1 MRPSCKARRLR
12 IPGVFDGGATPQRGM
27 QRQPNAEGFRDP
39 CTRMAQS
46 MKTSKSLLCAALSLA
61 LMAGAGCGD
70 DSPTAPS
77 LNIPYSATD
86 ITVGTGTEAV
96 TGKTVR
102 VYYTGWLY
110 STTATDNKGGVFDS
124 NLTGL
129 GFSFTVGAGTVIK
142 GWDQG
147 VPGMKVGGKRRLI
160 IPPEL
165 GYGANG
171 NGPAIP
177 GNATLIFE
185 IQLLGVAG

>member
-1 MRPSCKARRLR
+1 MAESMR
-12 IPGVFDGGATPQRGM
+12 I
-27 QRQPNAEGFRDP
+27 
-39 CTRMAQS
+39 
-46 MKTSKSLLCAALSLA
+46 SKSLLCVALSLA
-61 LMAGAGCGD
+61 LLPGVGCGK

-77 LNIPYSATD
+77 LGIPYSATD
-86 ITVGTGTEAV
+86 ITVGTGTEAT

-110 STTATDNKGGVFDS
+110 SVTATDNKGGVFDS
-124 NLTGL
+124 NTTGL
-129 GFSFTVGAGTVIK
+129 GFSFTIGAGTVIK

-160 IPPEL
+160 LPPEL
-165 GYGANG
+165 GYGVNG
-171 NGPAIP
+171 NGAVIP

>member
-1 MRPSCKARRLR
+1 MRIS
-12 IPGVFDGGATPQRGM
+12 
-27 QRQPNAEGFRDP
+27 
-39 CTRMAQS
+39 RM
-46 MKTSKSLLCAALSLA
+46 LLSAALSLA
-61 LMAGAGCGD
+61 FLPSVGCGD
-70 DSPTAPS
+70 DSPTGPS
-77 LNIPYSATD
+77 LGIPFSATD
-86 ITVGTGTEAV
+86 ITVGTGTEAT

-124 NLTGL
+124 NTTGL
-129 GFSFTVGAGTVIK
+129 GFSFTIGQGTVIK

-165 GYGANG
+165 GYGTAG
-171 NGPAIP
+171 SGAVIP

-185 IQLLGVAG
+185 IELLGVAG

>member
-1 MRPSCKARRLR
+1 
-12 IPGVFDGGATPQRGM
+12 
-27 QRQPNAEGFRDP
+27 
-39 CTRMAQS
+39 
-46 MKTSKSLLCAALSLA
+46 MKTSRILLCVTLSLA
-61 LMAGAGCGD
+61 LLPGVGCGN

-77 LNIPYSATD
+77 LGIPYSQTD
-86 ITVGTGTEAV
+86 ITVGTGTEA
-96 TGKTVR
+96 TSGKTLR

-129 GFSFTVGAGTVIK
+129 GFQFTLGIGAVIK

-147 VPGMKVGGKRRLI
+147 VVGMKVGGKRRLI

-165 GYGANG
+165 GYGVNG
-171 NGPAIP
+171 SGAVIP

-185 IQLLGVAG
+185 IQLLAVAG